1 MKWFKKSFCAIL
13 LGILASS
20 CSKQDLQ
27 SKMSFQCASSKPL
40 EKLKKLTD
48 VKNTFSI
55 KIPKNWKK
63 ELYVSSKESRIY
75 FADTTKELEDA
86 YIFDIGYL
94 QEPQTIDSNF
104 TSNFQ
109 KELIKKNQILDQSGK
124 FFHAEKEGY
133 FFLSSSKN
141 FGMSA
146 KNLHVYISGNTFCY
160 RIKIDVYGDQNIES
174 RFCEALQFFDRISF
188 HK

>member
-1 MKWFKKSFCAIL
+1 MWFKKSYCAIL

-20 CSKQDLQ
+20 CSVNDLQ
-27 SKMSFQCASSKPL
+27 SKLSFQCSSSKSL
-40 EKLKKLTD
+40 ENLKKLTD

-55 KIPKNWKK
+55 KIPKNWKR

-94 QEPQTIDSNF
+94 KESQAIDNNF
-104 TSNFQ
+104 IANFQ
-109 KELIKKNQILDQSGK
+109 KELTKNNQILEQSGK
-124 FFHAEKEGY
+124 FFHAEKKGY
-133 FFLSSSKN
+133 FFLSSSEN
-141 FGMSA
+141 FGMSS
-146 KNLHVYISGNTFCY
+146 KNLHVYIQGNTFCY
-160 RIKIDVYGDQNIES
+160 RVNIDVYGDQNIES
-174 RFCEALQFFDRISF
+174 RFCEALQFFNGISF